1 MVKRLVSKS
10 VMKTVLILLIA
21 TFMVLIYTESSAEDG
36 SLIQWTDEQYL
47 IEEEETKLCVLRP
60 QISLY
65 ESSGKSLLK
74 FGDELTLLKKE
85 GEESR
90 VITKDGRKGYVDT
103 GYIAY
108 VYDKV
113 YFEGHVNVSP
123 KPAMEN
129 WDFGSKAGGW
139 RIAEMALVLFYEGD
153 YMYVVTEEGCTGYV
167 YLYDEAIIPYEQYQ
181 QYHDTEG

>member
-1 MVKRLVSKS
+1 MKKRLINKLALKA
-10 VMKTVLILLIA
+10 VMVLLIA
-21 TFMVLIYTESSAEDG
+21 TFTFFTYTASSAEDG
-36 SLIQWTDEQYL
+36 SLIQWTDNVYSKK
-47 IEEEETKLCVLRP
+47 EETKLCVLRP
-60 QISLY
+60 KISLY
-65 ESSGKSLLK
+65 ESTGKSLLK

-85 GEESR
+85 GDQSK
-90 VITKDGRKGYVDT
+90 VITEDGREGYVDT

-123 KPAMEN
+123 KPRMEN

-139 RIAEMALVLFYEGD
+139 RIEETALVLFYEGD

-167 YLYDEAIIPYEQYQ
+167 YIYDEAIIPYEQYQ
-181 QYHDTEG
+181 QYNDAEG